1 MCLSAVTKK
10 TIIPKNNPVIGYKV
24 IKLVNDGKYYP
35 LYYHANSPPQFK
47 FSEWMKDKQS
57 VEVCNIEGECYNSG
71 FHFFLNLSD
80 ALKVADCDNRRKV
93 VRAQGFGQATYGRQF
108 VGDEAVGVICV
119 RNIFLEID

>member
-1 MCLSAVTKK
+1 MCLAVITKK
-10 TIIPKNNPVIGYKV
+10 TIIPKSNPVVGYKV
-24 IKLVNDGKYYP
+24 IKLGSDNKYYP
-35 LYYHANSPPQFK
+35 LYNDNLQFK

-80 ALKVADCDNRRKV
+80 ALKVADCDNQRKV
-93 VRAQGFGQATYGRQF
+93 VRAQGFGHATYGRQF
-108 VGDEAVGVICV
+108 VRDEAVGTTCV